1 MKSPFSYAFLIA
13 ALLLNSTTL
22 VAQDEETKPAE
33 VEAEAEAAEQAP
45 QRFKVIFE
53 LSNDGE
59 VEIEVARKLAPL
71 GVDQFYN
78 LVKSGFYNECRF
90 FRVVPGFVVQFGI
103 NGDPAVQKKWREA
116 PIKDDPVLFSNKK
129 GTICFAP
136 AGEDTRTTQLFINI
150 GNNERLDGLG
160 FAAFGRVNHGLKH
173 IEAINSEYGE
183 TPNQGLIQDKGN
195 EYLKE
200 EFPNMDYIKK
210 AYVVEKTEKK

>member
-1 MKSPFSYAFLIA
+1 MKSPFSYVFLVA
-13 ALLLNSTTL
+13 ALLLSSTNL

-33 VEAEAEAAEQAP
+33 VEAEAAEQAP

-116 PIKDDPVLFSNKK
+116 PIKDDPVRFSNKK
-129 GTICFAP
+129 GTICFAT
-136 AGEDTRTTQLFINI
+136 AGKDTRTTQLFINI
-150 GNNERLDGLG
+150 GDNERLDGLG

-173 IEAINSEYGE
+173 FEAINSEYGE
-183 TPNQGLIQDKGN
+183 TPNQELIHNKGN
-195 EYLKE
+195 DYLKE
-200 EFPNMDYIKK
+200 GFPNMDYIKK
-210 AYVVEKTEKK
+210 AYVVEKIEKK